1 MTAADSSTNI
11 FVSAS
16 VKQGADI
23 FFFFANILQMGG
35 FCLVVEFNQDVLATN
50 RATKLSFDKIC
61 LVLFQIKLITLKY
74 E

>member
-1 MTAADSSTNI
+1 MTAADSSTDI

-23 FFFFANILQMGG
+23 FFFANILQMGG
-35 FCLVVEFNQDVLATN
+35 FCLVVEFNQDVFATN
-50 RATKLSFDKIC
+50 GATKFSFDKMC